1 MPIGENVP
9 IAPLTW
15 AVSEGAIPGSGS
27 VTHRVFCVTPPR
39 VHRPLLSRTPVMVG
53 SMSTGSTSTA
63 QRLRQALDGPWG
75 EVREKAR
82 TQLAGKEYTADPD
95 LDLPGARARV
105 LEQMRSLAELGYA
118 ERGFRRENGG
128 TGEPGAAVV
137 GLEMLAYAD
146 LSLWVKSGVQ
156 WGLFGGAVEN
166 LGSERHREHIRRLIS
181 LDLLGCFA
189 MTESGHGSD
198 VANLETT
205 ATYDPATEEF
215 VIHTP
220 TPSARK
226 DYIGGAAEHAR
237 MAAVFAQ
244 LRTSSGEHGVHCLLV
259 PIRDEQGNDLPGVTT
274 SDCGRK
280 GGLPGVDNG
289 RIVFDQV
296 RVPRENLLNRYADVA
311 PDGTYSS
318 EIENPSRR
326 FFTTLGT
333 LVRGR
338 VSVGGAAAA
347 GARVGLSIALRYSL
361 KRRQFGDPDNGA
373 ETLLLDYR
381 MHQRRLLP
389 LLAHSFALSF
399 AQNDL
404 VRRMHLVQTG
414 QDLAAGAQRALEK
427 RAAGLKVAQTR
438 HATRAIQECREAC
451 GGAGYLTE
459 NRLVTLKADTD
470 VFTTF
475 EGDNVVLT
483 QLVAKEILTSYAD
496 EVRDL
501 DALGWV
507 RFAATMA
514 GDVVRKRSGVRQLIQ
529 TLRDR
534 SGESVDEGDLGR
546 RDTQLALFADRE
558 DYLTRTAAHR
568 LRARA
573 EETEPF
579 EAFNNAQDHILAAG
593 AAHIDRLILE
603 AFIEGIADIED
614 EEARRLAET
623 VCDLYVYSI
632 LEENS
637 AWYIMHRFIS
647 VERAKAIRRGVNEL
661 VDRLRPDALTLIEA
675 LGVPESMLDAAM
687 LDDASVYERQ

>member
-1 MPIGENVP
+1 M
-9 IAPLTW
+9 T
-15 AVSEGAIPGSGS
+15 
-27 VTHRVFCVTPPR
+27 
-39 VHRPLLSRTPVMVG
+39 
-53 SMSTGSTSTA
+53 TGSSSTA
-63 QRLRQALDGPWG
+63 DHLRAALDGPWRA
-75 EVREKAR
+75 VRDEAR
-82 TQLAGKEYTADPD
+82 AQLTDDRFTGDPY
-95 LDLPGARARV
+95 LDYRAARARV
-105 LEQMRSLAELGYA
+105 LEQMRAIAAMGLA

-128 TGEPGAAVV
+128 TGEPGPAVA

-166 LGSERHREHIRRLIS
+166 LGTERHRGYLQRLIS

-205 ATYDPATEEF
+205 ATYDPATQEF
-215 VIHTP
+215 VIHSP

-244 LRTSSGEHGVHCLLV
+244 LITQGENRGVHCLLV
-259 PIRDEQGNDLPGVTT
+259 PIRDESGADLPGVTT
-274 SDCGRK
+274 SDDGLK
-280 GGLPGVDNG
+280 GGLLGVDNG

-347 GARVGLSIALRYSL
+347 GARVALSIAVRYAL
-361 KRRQFGDPDNGA
+361 LRRQFADPDTGE
-373 ETLLLDYR
+373 ETVLLDYR
-381 MHQRRLLP
+381 SHQRRLLP
-389 LLAHSFALSF
+389 LIAKSYAYAF

-414 QDLAAGAQRALEK
+414 QDLDPGAQRALEK

-483 QLVAKEILTSYAD
+483 QLVAKELLTAYSD

-529 TLRDR
+529 TLRD
-534 SGESVDEGDLGR
+534 GANDTVDEGDLSR
-546 RDTQLALFADRE
+546 RSVQLQLFADRE
-558 DYLTRTAAHR
+558 DYLVRTAAHR

-573 EETEPF
+573 EDTGPF

-593 AAHIDRLILE
+593 TAHIDRLVLE
-603 AFIEGIADIED
+603 AFIEGIADIQD
-614 EEARRLAET
+614 PAARDLAET
-623 VCDLYVYSI
+623 VCDLFVYTTI
-632 LEENS
+632 EEDQ
-637 AWYIMHRFIS
+637 AWFIMHRFMS
-647 VERAKAIRRGVNEL
+647 VERAKAVRRGVNEL
-661 VDRLRPDALTLIEA
+661 VDRLRPDALTLVEG
-675 LGVPESMLDAAM
+675 LGVPEAMLRAAL
-687 LDDASVYERQ
+687 LDDASVFDRTRHPVDV

>member
-1 MPIGENVP
+1 MASDGD
-9 IAPLTW
+9 
-15 AVSEGAIPGSGS
+15 
-27 VTHRVFCVTPPR
+27 
-39 VHRPLLSRTPVMVG
+39 RT
-53 SMSTGSTSTA
+53 A
-63 QRLRQALDGPWG
+63 DHLRAALDGSWR

-82 TQLAGKEYTADPD
+82 EHLDDERLYGDPY
-95 LDLPGARARV
+95 LDYRAARARV
-105 LEQMRSLAELGYA
+105 LEQMRLVSSFGWAEK
-118 ERGFRRENGG
+118 GFRRENGG
-128 TGEPGAAVV
+128 SSDPGAAVTA
-137 GLEMLAYAD
+137 LEMLAYTD
-146 LSLWVKSGVQ
+146 LSLWVKCGVQ

-166 LGSERHREHIRRLIS
+166 LGTERHRPFVEQLLS

-189 MTESGHGSD
+189 MTETGHGSD

-205 ATYDPATEEF
+205 ATYDPATQEF
-215 VIHTP
+215 VVHSP

-244 LRTSSGEHGVHCLLV
+244 LITGGESQGVHCFVV
-259 PIRDEQGNDLPGVTT
+259 PIRDADGNDLPGVTT
-274 SDCGRK
+274 SDCGLK

-289 RIVFDQV
+289 RIMFDQV
-296 RVPRENLLNRYADVA
+296 RIPRENLLNRYADVA
-311 PDGTYSS
+311 PDGTYGS

-347 GARVGLSIALRYSL
+347 AARLGLSIAVRYAE
-361 KRRQFGDPDNGA
+361 KRRQFADPDTGE
-373 ETLLLDYR
+373 ETVLLDYR
-381 MHQRRLLP
+381 SHQRRLLP
-389 LLAHSFALSF
+389 LIARSYALAF

-414 QDLAAGAQRALEK
+414 QDLDPNAQRALEK

-438 HATRAIQECREAC
+438 HATDAIQECREAC

-483 QLVAKEILTSYAD
+483 QLVAKELLTAYAD

-507 RFAATMA
+507 RFASTMTR
-514 GDVVRKRSGVRQLIQ
+514 DVVRDRTGVRQLIQ
-529 TLRDR
+529 RLRDR
-534 SGESVDEGDLGR
+534 SDQGVDDGDLAR
-546 RDTQLALFADRE
+546 REVQLQLFADRE

-573 EETEPF
+573 KETGPF
-579 EAFNNAQDHILAAG
+579 EAFNNAQDHILTAG
-593 AAHIDRLILE
+593 AAHIDRLVLE
-603 AFIEGIADIED
+603 AFIEGIAGIED
-614 EEARRLAET
+614 PEARKLAEA
-623 VCDLYVYSI
+623 VCDLYVYTTI
-632 LEENS
+632 EQNQ
-637 AWYIMHRFIS
+637 AWYIMHRFMS
-647 VERAKAIRRGVNEL
+647 VERAKAVRRGMNEL
-661 VDRLRPDALTLIEA
+661 VDRLRPQALTLIEG
-675 LGVPESMLDAAM
+675 LGVPERMLRAAM
-687 LDDASVYERQ
+687 LA

>member
-1 MPIGENVP
+1 MREQ
-9 IAPLTW
+9 ARQHLDDD
-15 AVSEGAIPGSGS
+15 
-27 VTHRVFCVTPPR
+27 
-39 VHRPLLSRTPVMVG
+39 
-53 SMSTGSTSTA
+53 
-63 QRLRQALDGPWG
+63 RLFGDPYLDF
-75 EVREKAR
+75 KAAR
-82 TQLAGKEYTADPD
+82 T
-95 LDLPGARARV
+95 RV
-105 LEQMRSLAELGYA
+105 LEQMRLVSSFGWV
-118 ERGFRRENGG
+118 ERGFRHENGG
-128 TGEPGAAVV
+128 MGDPGGAVTA
-137 GLEMLAYAD
+137 LEMLAYTD

-166 LGSERHREHIRRLIS
+166 LGTERHREYVTRLIS

-189 MTESGHGSD
+189 MTETGHGSD

-205 ATYDPATEEF
+205 ATYDPGTREF
-215 VIHTP
+215 VVHSP

-244 LRTSSGEHGVHCLLV
+244 LITGGQSQGVHCFLV
-259 PIRDEQGNDLPGVTT
+259 PIRDEEGNDLPGVTT
-274 SDCGRK
+274 SDCGLK

-289 RIVFDQV
+289 RIMFDQV
-296 RVPRENLLNRYADVA
+296 RIPRENLLNRYADVA
-311 PDGTYSS
+311 EDGTYSS

-347 GARVGLSIALRYSL
+347 AARVALSIAVRYAEQ
-361 KRRQFGDPDNGA
+361 RRQFADPDTGE
-373 ETLLLDYR
+373 ETVLMDYR
-381 MHQRRLLP
+381 SHQRRLLP
-389 LLAHSFALSF
+389 LIARSYALAF

-414 QDLAAGAQRALEK
+414 QDLDPNAQRALEK
-427 RAAGLKVAQTR
+427 RAAGLKVAQSR

-483 QLVAKEILTSYAD
+483 QLVAKELLTAYSD

-507 RFAATMA
+507 RFASTMA
-514 GDVVRKRSGVRQLIQ
+514 RDVVRERSGVRQMIQ
-529 TLRDR
+529 RLRDR
-534 SGESVDEGDLGR
+534 SDETVDEGDLSR
-546 RDTQLALFADRE
+546 RSVQLQLFADRE

-573 EETEPF
+573 KETGPF

-593 AAHIDRLILE
+593 TAHIERLTLE
-603 AFIEGIADIED
+603 AFIDAIADIED
-614 EEARRLAET
+614 PEARALADT
-623 VCDLYVYSI
+623 VCDLFVYTI
-632 LEENS
+632 IEENQ
-637 AWYIMHRFIS
+637 AWFIMHRFMS
-647 VERAKAIRRGVNEL
+647 VERAKAVRRGVNEL
-661 VDRLRPDALTLIEA
+661 VDRLRPQALTLIA
-675 LGVPESMLDAAM
+675 GLGVPEKSLHAAM
-687 LDDASVYERQ
+687 LAQEPEGTRS

>member
-1 MPIGENVP
+1 M
-9 IAPLTW
+9 A
-15 AVSEGAIPGSGS
+15 
-27 VTHRVFCVTPPR
+27 
-39 VHRPLLSRTPVMVG
+39 
-53 SMSTGSTSTA
+53 TGSASTA
-63 QRLRQALDGPWG
+63 DHLREALDGPWG
-75 EVREKAR
+75 EVRQQAR
-82 TQLAGKEYTADPD
+82 EQLAGDRFAGDPG
-95 LDLPGARARV
+95 LDYRAARARV
-105 LEQMRSLAELGYA
+105 LEQMRTLAGLGLA

-137 GLEMLAYAD
+137 GLEMLAYTD

-166 LGSERHREHIRRLIS
+166 LGTERHREFIKKLIS

-205 ATYDPATEEF
+205 ATYDPATQEF
-215 VIHTP
+215 VVHTP

-244 LRTSSGEHGVHCLLV
+244 LITPAGNHGVHCLLV

-274 SDCGRK
+274 SDCGLK

-289 RIVFDQV
+289 RIVFDHV

-347 GARVGLSIALRYSL
+347 GARVALSIAGRYAL
-361 KRRQFGDPDNGA
+361 KRRQFGDPDDGG
-373 ETLLLDYR
+373 EILLLDYCN
-381 MHQRRLLP
+381 HQRRLLP
-389 LLAHSFALSF
+389 LIARSYALAF

-414 QDLAAGAQRALEK
+414 QDLDPGAQRALEK

-483 QLVAKEILTSYAD
+483 QLVAKELLTAYSD

-534 SGESVDEGDLGR
+534 GDESVDEGDLSKR
-546 RDTQLALFADRE
+546 AVQLQLFADRE
-558 DYLTRTAAHR
+558 DYLVRTAAHR

-573 EETEPF
+573 EETSPF

-593 AAHIDRLILE
+593 SAHIDRLVLE
-603 AFIEGIADIED
+603 AFIEGISGIED
-614 EEARRLAET
+614 PDARALAET
-623 VCDLYVYSI
+623 MCDLFVYAT
-632 LEENS
+632 LEENLS
-637 AWYIMHRFIS
+637 WYIMHRFMS
-647 VERAKAIRRGVNEL
+647 VERGKAVRRGVNEL

-675 LGVPESMLDAAM
+675 MGVPEPMLRAAM
-687 LDDASVYERQ
+687 LDDASVYERE

>member
-1 MPIGENVP
+1 M
-9 IAPLTW
+9 T
-15 AVSEGAIPGSGS
+15 SG
-27 VTHRVFCVTPPR
+27 
-39 VHRPLLSRTPVMVG
+39 
-53 SMSTGSTSTA
+53 TA
-63 QRLRQALDGPWG
+63 TTADHLRAALDGPWAA
-75 EVREKAR
+75 VRDEAR
-82 TQLAGKEYTADPD
+82 TLLAGEEFTADPYQD
-95 LDLPGARARV
+95 YKAARARV
-105 LEQMRSLAELGYA
+105 LEQMKAISTMGFA

-128 TGEPGAAVV
+128 TSEPGAAVV

-166 LGSERHREHIRRLIS
+166 LGTERHREFIERLIS

-205 ATYDPATEEF
+205 ATYDPQTQEF
-215 VIHTP
+215 VVHSP

-244 LRTSSGEHGVHCLLV
+244 LITQGENKGVHCLLV
-259 PIRDEQGNDLPGVTT
+259 PIRDENGADLPGVTT
-274 SDCGRK
+274 YDDGLK

-289 RIVFDQV
+289 RIVFDHV

-318 EIENPSRR
+318 EIDNPSRR

-347 GARVGLSIALRYSL
+347 GARVALSIAVRYAL
-361 KRRQFGDPDNGA
+361 LRRQFSDPDTGV
-373 ETLLLDYR
+373 ETVLLDYR
-381 MHQRRLLP
+381 SHQRRLLP
-389 LLAHSFALSF
+389 LVAKSYALAF

-414 QDLAAGAQRALEK
+414 QNLEPGAQRALEK
-427 RAAGLKVAQTR
+427 RAAGLKVAQTN

-483 QLVAKEILTSYAD
+483 QLVAKELLTAYAD

-534 SGESVDEGDLGR
+534 GDDSIDEGDLSR
-546 RDTQLALFADRE
+546 RAVQLQLFADRE
-558 DYLTRTAAHR
+558 DYLVRTAAHR

-573 EETEPF
+573 EETGPF

-593 AAHIDRLILE
+593 SAHIDRLVLE
-603 AFIEGIADIED
+603 AFIEGISDIED
-614 EEARRLAET
+614 PAARELADWM
-623 VCDLYVYSI
+623 CDLFVYSTI
-632 LEENS
+632 EENQ
-637 AWYIMHRFIS
+637 AWYIMHRFMS
-647 VERAKAIRRGVNEL
+647 VDRAKTVRRGVNEL
-661 VDRLRPDALTLIEA
+661 VDRLRPHASTLVEA
-675 LGVPESMLDAAM
+675 MGVPERMLRAAM
-687 LDDASVYERQ
+687 LDDASVFQRDQPISASS

>member
-1 MPIGENVP
+1 M
-9 IAPLTW
+9 T
-15 AVSEGAIPGSGS
+15 
-27 VTHRVFCVTPPR
+27 
-39 VHRPLLSRTPVMVG
+39 
-53 SMSTGSTSTA
+53 TGTTTTA
-63 QRLRQALDGPWG
+63 EHLRAALDGPWAA
-75 EVREKAR
+75 VREEAR
-82 TQLAGKEYTADPD
+82 ILLAGEEFTADPT
-95 LDLPGARARV
+95 LDYKAARARV
-105 LEQMRSLAELGYA
+105 LDQMRVIATMGFA
-118 ERGFRRENGG
+118 ERGFRREHGG

-166 LGSERHREHIRRLIS
+166 LGTERHREYIKQLIS

-205 ATYDPATEEF
+205 ATYDPRTQEF
-215 VIHTP
+215 VVQS
-220 TPSARK
+220 PSPSSRK

-244 LRTSSGEHGVHCLLV
+244 LITNGENHGVHCLLV
-259 PIRDEQGNDLPGVTT
+259 PIRDENGADLPGVTT
-274 SDCGRK
+274 IDDGLK

-289 RIVFDQV
+289 RILFDHV

-311 PDGTYSS
+311 PDGAYSS
-318 EIENPSRR
+318 EIDNPSRR

-338 VSVGGAAAA
+338 VSVGGAASA
-347 GARVGLSIALRYSL
+347 GARVALSIAVRYAL
-361 KRRQFGDPDNGA
+361 KRRQFADPDTGM
-373 ETLLLDYR
+373 ETVLLDYR
-381 MHQRRLLP
+381 SHQRRLLP
-389 LLAHSFALSF
+389 LLAKSYALAF

-414 QDLAAGAQRALEK
+414 QDLEPGAQRALEK

-475 EGDNVVLT
+475 EGDNIVLT
-483 QLVAKEILTSYAD
+483 QLVAKELLTAYAD
-496 EVRDL
+496 EIRDL

-534 SGESVDEGDLGR
+534 SGESVDDGDLSR
-546 RDTQLALFADRE
+546 RAVQLQLFADRE
-558 DYLTRTAAHR
+558 DYLVRTAAHR

-573 EETEPF
+573 QDTRPF

-593 AAHIDRLILE
+593 SAHIDRLVLE
-603 AFIEGIADIED
+603 AFIEGIAGIDD
-614 EEARRLAET
+614 PDARELAGSM
-623 VCDLYVYSI
+623 CDLYVYSAI
-632 LEENS
+632 EENQ
-637 AWYIMHRFIS
+637 AWFIMHRFMS
-647 VERAKAIRRGVNEL
+647 VERAKAVRRGVNEL
-661 VDRLRPDALTLIEA
+661 VDRLRPHALTLVEA
-675 LGVPESMLDAAM
+675 MGVPESMLRAAM
-687 LDDASVYERQ
+687 LDDASVYDRT

>member
-1 MPIGENVP
+1 MELADERFRGDPSLDYKAARE
-9 IAPLTW
+9 
-15 AVSEGAIPGSGS
+15 
-27 VTHRVFCVTPPR
+27 RV
-39 VHRPLLSRTPVMVG
+39 LDQMQQL
-53 SMSTGSTSTA
+53 A
-63 QRLRQALDGPWG
+63 ALD
-75 EVREKAR
+75 
-82 TQLAGKEYTADPD
+82 
-95 LDLPGARARV
+95 
-105 LEQMRSLAELGYA
+105 YA
-118 ERGFRRENGG
+118 KRGF
-128 TGEPGAAVV
+128 
-137 GLEMLAYAD
+137 GLESGGLGDPGGAVTALEMVAYAD

-166 LGSERHREHIRRLIS
+166 LGTERHREYLKQLIS

-198 VANLETT
+198 VASLETT

-215 VIHTP
+215 VIHSP

-244 LRTSSGEHGVHCLLV
+244 LITEGESKGVHCFLV
-259 PIRDEQGNDLPGVTT
+259 PIRDEQGADLPGVTT
-274 SDCGRK
+274 SDDGLK
-280 GGLPGVDNG
+280 GGLLGVDNG
-289 RIVFDQV
+289 RIVFDRV
-296 RVPRENLLNRYADVA
+296 RVPREALLNRYADVA
-311 PDGTYSS
+311 PDGSYESP
-318 EIENPSRR
+318 IENPSRR

-338 VSVGGAAAA
+338 ISVGGAAAA
-347 GARVGLSIALRYSL
+347 GARVALSIAVRYGL
-361 KRRQFGDPDNGA
+361 QRRQFSDPDTGQ
-373 ETLLLDYR
+373 ETVLMDYR

-389 LLAHSFALSF
+389 LVAKSYAYAF

-414 QDLAAGAQRALEK
+414 QNLDPGAQRALEK
-427 RAAGLKVAQTR
+427 RAAGLKAAQTR

-483 QLVAKEILTSYAD
+483 QLVAKELLTAYSD

-534 SGESVDEGDLGR
+534 GGESVEEGDLGR
-546 RDTQLALFADRE
+546 RDVQLALLADRE
-558 DYLTRTAAHR
+558 DYLVRTAGHR

-573 EETEPF
+573 EDTGPF

-593 AAHIDRLILE
+593 TAHIDRLVLE
-603 AFIEGIADIED
+603 AFIEGIGDIED
-614 EEARRLAET
+614 PEAKKLAEGM
-623 VCDLYVYSI
+623 CDLFVYTL
-632 LEENS
+632 LEEHA
-637 AWYIMHRFIS
+637 AWFIMHRFMS
-647 VERAKAIRRGVNEL
+647 VERAKAVRRGVNEL
-661 VDRLRPDALTLIEA
+661 VDRLRPHALTLIEG
-675 LGVPESMLDAAM
+675 LGVPEEMLDAAM
-687 LDDASVYERQ
+687 LHDASVHQRS

>member
-1 MPIGENVP
+1 M
-9 IAPLTW
+9 T
-15 AVSEGAIPGSGS
+15 SG
-27 VTHRVFCVTPPR
+27 
-39 VHRPLLSRTPVMVG
+39 
-53 SMSTGSTSTA
+53 TA
-63 QRLRQALDGPWG
+63 TTADHLRAALDGPWAA
-75 EVREKAR
+75 VREEAR
-82 TQLAGKEYTADPD
+82 ILLAGEEFTGNPY
-95 LDLPGARARV
+95 LDYKAARARV
-105 LEQMRSLAELGYA
+105 LDQMKAISTMGFA

-128 TGEPGAAVV
+128 TSEPGAAVV

-146 LSLWVKSGVQ
+146 LSLWVKAGVQ

-166 LGSERHREHIRRLIS
+166 LGTERHREYIERLIS

-205 ATYDPATEEF
+205 ATYDPQTQEF
-215 VIHTP
+215 VVHSP

-244 LRTSSGEHGVHCLLV
+244 LITLGENKGVHCLLV
-259 PIRDEQGNDLPGVTT
+259 PIRDEHGADLPGVTT
-274 SDCGRK
+274 SDDGLK

-289 RIVFDQV
+289 RIVFDHV

-318 EIENPSRR
+318 EIDNPSRR

-347 GARVGLSIALRYSL
+347 GARVALSIAVRYAL
-361 KRRQFGDPDNGA
+361 QRRQFSDPDTGV
-373 ETLLLDYR
+373 ETVLLDYR
-381 MHQRRLLP
+381 SHQRRLLP
-389 LLAHSFALSF
+389 LVARSYALAF

-414 QDLAAGAQRALEK
+414 QNLEPGAQRALEK

-483 QLVAKEILTSYAD
+483 QLVAKELLTAYAD

-534 SGESVDEGDLGR
+534 SGESIDEGDLSR
-546 RDTQLALFADRE
+546 RSVQLQLFADRE
-558 DYLTRTAAHR
+558 DYLVRTAAHR

-573 EETEPF
+573 QETGPF

-593 AAHIDRLILE
+593 TAHIERLVLE

-614 EEARRLAET
+614 PDARELAEWM
-623 VCDLYVYSI
+623 CDLFVYSTI
-632 LEENS
+632 EENQ
-637 AWYIMHRFIS
+637 AWFIMHRFMS
-647 VERAKAIRRGVNEL
+647 VERAKAVRRGVNEL
-661 VDRLRPDALTLIEA
+661 VDRLRPHASTLVEA
-675 LGVPESMLDAAM
+675 MGVPESMLRAAM
-687 LDDASVYERQ
+687 LGDASVHDRTRPIAAAPA

>member
-1 MPIGENVP
+1 MESGRSTTTEN
-9 IAPLTW
+9 
-15 AVSEGAIPGSGS
+15 S
-27 VTHRVFCVTPPR
+27 VITH
-39 VHRPLLSRTPVMVG
+39 
-53 SMSTGSTSTA
+53 
-63 QRLRQALDGPWG
+63 LRSALDGPWAA
-75 EVREKAR
+75 VRQEAREALADEKF
-82 TQLAGKEYTADPD
+82 AGDPS
-95 LDLPGARARV
+95 LDHKAARARV
-105 LEQMRSLAELGYA
+105 LEQMQALAKLGFA

-128 TGEPGAAVV
+128 TADPGGAVV

-166 LGSERHREHIRRLIS
+166 LGTERHRDYVRKLIS

-198 VANLETT
+198 VQSLETT
-205 ATYDPATEEF
+205 ATYDPETREF
-215 VIHTP
+215 VVHSP
-220 TPSARK
+220 TPSSRK

-237 MAAVFAQ
+237 IAAVFAQ
-244 LRTSSGEHGVHCLLV
+244 LITGGESKGVHCFLV
-259 PIRDEQGNDLPGVTT
+259 PIRDESGADLPGVTT
-274 SDCGRK
+274 SDDGLK

-289 RIVFDQV
+289 RIVFDHV
-296 RVPRENLLNRYADVA
+296 RIPRENLLNRYADVT
-311 PDGTYSS
+311 PEGEYTSD
-318 EIENPSRR
+318 IENPSRR

-338 VSVGGAAAA
+338 ISVGGAAAA
-347 GARVGLSIALRYSL
+347 AARVALSIAVRYAVQ
-361 KRRQFGDPDNGA
+361 RRQFSDPDTGK
-373 ETLLLDYR
+373 ETVLMDYR

-389 LLAHSFALSF
+389 LIAKSYALAF

-414 QDLAAGAQRALEK
+414 QDLDPSSQRALEK
-427 RAAGLKVAQTR
+427 RAAGLKVAQTW
-438 HATRAIQECREAC
+438 HATRTIQECREAC

-459 NRLVTLKADTD
+459 NRLVTLRGDID

-483 QLVAKEILTSYAD
+483 QLVAKEILTAYAD

-507 RFAATMA
+507 RFVATTA

-534 SGESVDEGDLGR
+534 GDESVVDDGDLAR
-546 RDTQLALFADRE
+546 RSTQLQLFADRE

-573 EETEPF
+573 QETGPF

-593 AAHIDRLILE
+593 SAHIDRLVLE

-614 EEARRLAET
+614 PDARALAET
-623 VCDLYVYSI
+623 VCDLYVFAS
-632 LEENS
+632 LEDN
-637 AWYIMHRFIS
+637 ADWYIMHRFMS
-647 VERAKAIRRGVNEL
+647 VERAKAVRRGVNEL
-661 VDRLRPDALTLIEA
+661 VDRLRPDVLTLVDA
-675 LGVPESMLDAAM
+675 MGVPESMLRAE
-687 LDDASVYERQ
+687 LLHDASVYQRD

>member
-1 MPIGENVP
+1 MTTG
-9 IAPLTW
+9 T
-15 AVSEGAIPGSGS
+15 
-27 VTHRVFCVTPPR
+27 VT
-39 VHRPLLSRTPVMVG
+39 
-53 SMSTGSTSTA
+53 TA
-63 QRLRQALDGPWG
+63 DHLRAALDGPWG
-75 EVREKAR
+75 EIREQAR
-82 TQLAGKEYTADPD
+82 IQLADDKFAGDSY
-95 LDLPGARARV
+95 LDYKAARARV
-105 LEQMRSLAELGYA
+105 LEQMRVIATMDYA

-128 TGEPGAAVV
+128 TSEPGAAVT

-146 LSLWVKSGVQ
+146 LSLWVKAGVQ

-166 LGSERHREHIRRLIS
+166 LGTERHREYIKRLIS

-198 VANLETT
+198 VAHLETT
-205 ATYDPATEEF
+205 ATYDPDTQEF
-215 VIHTP
+215 VIHSP

-244 LRTSSGEHGVHCLLV
+244 LITKGEGRGVHCLLV
-259 PIRDEQGNDLPGVTT
+259 PIRDENGADLPGVTT
-274 SDCGRK
+274 IDDGLK

-296 RVPRENLLNRYADVA
+296 RIPRENLLNRYADVE

-347 GARVGLSIALRYSL
+347 GTRVALSIAIRYAL
-361 KRRQFGDPDNGA
+361 KRRQFSDPDSGQ
-373 ETLLLDYR
+373 ETVLMDYR
-381 MHQRRLLP
+381 SHQRRLLP
-389 LLAHSFALSF
+389 LVAKTYALAF

-414 QDLAAGAQRALEK
+414 QDLNPSSQRALEK

-483 QLVAKEILTSYAD
+483 QLVAKELLTAYSD

-507 RFAATMA
+507 KFAATMA
-514 GDVVRKRSGVRQLIQ
+514 GDEVRKVTGVRQLIQ
-529 TLRDR
+529 RLRDG
-534 SGESVDEGDLGR
+534 SNDSVDEGDLAR
-546 RDTQLALFADRE
+546 RAVQLQLFADRE
-558 DYLTRTAAHR
+558 EYLVRTAGHR

-573 EETEPF
+573 KDTTPF

-593 AAHIDRLILE
+593 TAHIDRLTLE
-603 AFIEGIADIED
+603 AFIEGIEGIQDQ
-614 EEARRLAET
+614 EARELAEN
-623 VCDLYVYSI
+623 VCDLYVYAT
-632 LEENS
+632 LEENRD
-637 AWYIMHRFIS
+637 WYIMHRFMS
-647 VERAKAIRRGVNEL
+647 VERAKAVRRGVNEL
-661 VDRLRPDALTLIEA
+661 VDRLRPEALTLVEGM
-675 LGVPESMLDAAM
+675 GVPESMLRAAM
-687 LDDASVYERQ
+687 LDDASVFERG

>member
-1 MPIGENVP
+1 MATSDVS
-9 IAPLTW
+9 IAK
-15 AVSEGAIPGSGS
+15 E
-27 VTHRVFCVTPPR
+27 
-39 VHRPLLSRTPVMVG
+39 
-53 SMSTGSTSTA
+53 
-63 QRLRQALDGPWG
+63 LRAALDGPWR
-75 EVREKAR
+75 EVREEARASIDDDRLYGDPSLDMKA
-82 TQLAGKEYTADPD
+82 
-95 LDLPGARARV
+95 ARARV
-105 LEQMRSLAELGYA
+105 LEQMHLVASYGWV
-118 ERGFRRENGG
+118 ERGFRHVDGRPAD
-128 TGEPGAAVV
+128 PGAAVTA
-137 GLEMLAYAD
+137 LEMLAYND

-166 LGSERHREHIRRLIS
+166 LGTDRHRGYIDDLVS
-181 LDLLGCFA
+181 LRLLGCFA
-189 MTESGHGSD
+189 MTETGHGSD

-205 ATYDPATEEF
+205 ATYDPATQEF
-215 VIHTP
+215 VVHSP

-244 LRTSSGEHGVHCLLV
+244 LITGGESQGVHCFLV
-259 PIRDEQGNDLPGVTT
+259 PIRDEAGSDLPGVTT
-274 SDCGRK
+274 SDCGLK
-280 GGLPGVDNG
+280 GGLLGVDNG

-296 RVPRENLLNRYADVA
+296 RIPRENLLNRYADVA

-318 EIENPSRR
+318 DISNPSRR

-347 GARVGLSIALRYSL
+347 AARIALSIAVRYAEQ
-361 KRRQFGDPDNGA
+361 RRQFADPDTGE

-381 MHQRRLLP
+381 SHQRRLLP
-389 LLAHSFALSF
+389 LVARSYALAF

-414 QDLAAGAQRALEK
+414 QDLDPRAQRALEN

-438 HATRAIQECREAC
+438 HATAAIQECREAC

-459 NRLVTLKADTD
+459 NRLVTLKGDTD

-483 QLVAKEILTSYAD
+483 QLVAKDLLTAYAE

-507 RFAATMA
+507 RFAATTA
-514 GDVVRKRSGVRQLIQ
+514 RDVVRERSGVRQMIQ
-529 TLRDR
+529 RLRDR
-534 SGESVDEGDLGR
+534 GDETVDDADLSRRSV
-546 RDTQLALFADRE
+546 QLQLFADRE
-558 DYLTRTAAHR
+558 DYMVRTAAHR

-573 EETEPF
+573 KETGPF

-593 AAHIDRLILE
+593 TAHIERMVLE
-603 AFIEGIADIED
+603 AFIDGIADIED
-614 EEARRLAET
+614 PDARALADS
-623 VCDLYVYSI
+623 VCDLYVYWTI
-632 LEENS
+632 EQNQ
-637 AWYIMHRFIS
+637 AWYIMHRFMS
-647 VERAKAIRRGVNEL
+647 VERAKAVRRGVNEL
-661 VDRLRPDALTLIEA
+661 VDRLRPQALTLIEG
-675 LGVPESMLDAAM
+675 LGVPEGMLRAAM
-687 LDDASVYERQ
+687 LD

>member
-1 MPIGENVP
+1 M
-9 IAPLTW
+9 A
-15 AVSEGAIPGSGS
+15 
-27 VTHRVFCVTPPR
+27 
-39 VHRPLLSRTPVMVG
+39 
-53 SMSTGSTSTA
+53 TGTSTTA
-63 QRLRQALDGPWG
+63 EHLRAALDGPWRA
-75 EVREKAR
+75 VREQAR
-82 TQLAGKEYTADPD
+82 TQLAGEEFADDPE
-95 LDLPGARARV
+95 LDIHAARARV
-105 LEQMRSLAELGYA
+105 LDQMRVIATMGYP
-118 ERGFRRENGG
+118 ERGFRPENGG
-128 TGEPGAAVV
+128 TGDPGGAVI
-137 GLEMLAYAD
+137 GLEMLAYTD

-166 LGSERHREHIRRLIS
+166 LGTERHRDFIKRLIS

-198 VANLETT
+198 VANVETT
-205 ATYDPATEEF
+205 ATYDPATQEF
-215 VIHTP
+215 VVNTP

-226 DYIGGAAEHAR
+226 DYIGGAAVHAR

-244 LRTSSGEHGVHCLLV
+244 LIVGGESKGVHCLLV
-259 PIRDEQGNDLPGVTT
+259 PIRDELGADLPGVTT
-274 SDCGRK
+274 YDDGLK

-296 RVPRENLLNRYADVA
+296 RIPRENLLNRYADVS
-311 PDGTYSS
+311 PDGTYDS

-347 GARVGLSIALRYSL
+347 GTRVALSIAVRYAL
-361 KRRQFGDPDNGA
+361 ARRQFADPDTGD

-381 MHQRRLLP
+381 SHQRRLLP
-389 LLAHSFALSF
+389 LVAKSFALAF

-404 VRRMHLVQTG
+404 VRRMDEIQRGENTEPSS
-414 QDLAAGAQRALEK
+414 QRALEK

-483 QLVAKEILTSYAD
+483 QLVAKELLTAYSD

-534 SGESVDEGDLGR
+534 NDETVDEGDLSK
-546 RDTQLALFADRE
+546 RDVQLQLFADRE
-558 DYLTRTAAHR
+558 DYLLRTAAHR

-573 EETEPF
+573 TDTGPF

-593 AAHIDRLILE
+593 AAHIDRLVLE
-603 AFIEGIADIED
+603 EFVDGIAEIED
-614 EEARRLAET
+614 PDAKALAET
-623 VCDLYVYSI
+623 VCDLYVYAS
-632 LEENS
+632 LEENL
-637 AWYIMHRFIS
+637 AWYIMHRFMS
-647 VERAKAIRRGVNEL
+647 VERAKAVRRGVNEL
-661 VDRLRPDALTLIEA
+661 VDRLRPDALTLVEA
-675 LGVPESMLDAAM
+675 MGVPETMLRAEM
-687 LDDASVYERQ
+687 LHDASVFDRR

>member
-1 MPIGENVP
+1 M
-9 IAPLTW
+9 T
-15 AVSEGAIPGSGS
+15 SG
-27 VTHRVFCVTPPR
+27 
-39 VHRPLLSRTPVMVG
+39 
-53 SMSTGSTSTA
+53 TA
-63 QRLRQALDGPWG
+63 TTADHLRAALDGPWAA
-75 EVREKAR
+75 VRDEAR
-82 TQLAGKEYTADPD
+82 TLLAGEEFTADPH
-95 LDLPGARARV
+95 LDYKAARARV
-105 LEQMRSLAELGYA
+105 LEQMKAIATMGFA

-128 TGEPGAAVV
+128 TSEPGAAVV
-137 GLEMLAYAD
+137 SLEMLAYAD

-166 LGSERHREHIRRLIS
+166 LGTERHREYIERLIS

-205 ATYDPATEEF
+205 ATYDPQTQEF
-215 VIHTP
+215 VVHSP

-244 LRTSSGEHGVHCLLV
+244 LITGGENRGVHCLLV
-259 PIRDEQGNDLPGVTT
+259 PIRDENGADLPGVTT
-274 SDCGRK
+274 YDDGLK

-289 RIVFDQV
+289 RIVFDHV

-347 GARVGLSIALRYSL
+347 GARVALSIAVRYALR
-361 KRRQFGDPDNGA
+361 RRQFSDPDTGV
-373 ETLLLDYR
+373 ETVLLDYR
-381 MHQRRLLP
+381 SHQRRLLP
-389 LLAHSFALSF
+389 LVAKSYALAF

-414 QDLAAGAQRALEK
+414 QDLEAGAQRALEK

-438 HATRAIQECREAC
+438 HATSAIQECREAC

-475 EGDNVVLT
+475 EGDNIVLT
-483 QLVAKEILTSYAD
+483 QLVAKELLTAYAD

-529 TLRDR
+529 NLKDR
-534 SGESVDEGDLGR
+534 GDDPIEEGDLSR
-546 RDTQLALFADRE
+546 RAVQLQLFADRE
-558 DYLTRTAAHR
+558 DYLVRTAAHR

-573 EETEPF
+573 EDTGPF

-593 AAHIDRLILE
+593 SAHIDRLVLE

-614 EEARRLAET
+614 PEARELADWM
-623 VCDLYVYSI
+623 CDLFVYTTI
-632 LEENS
+632 EENQ
-637 AWYIMHRFIS
+637 AWYIMHRFMS

-661 VDRLRPDALTLIEA
+661 VDRLRPHALTLVEA
-675 LGVPESMLDAAM
+675 MGVPESMLRAAM
-687 LDDASVYERQ
+687 LDDASVFDRAQPISVPS

>member
-1 MPIGENVP
+1 MVE
-9 IAPLTW
+9 
-15 AVSEGAIPGSGS
+15 
-27 VTHRVFCVTPPR
+27 
-39 VHRPLLSRTPVMVG
+39 VMA
-53 SMSTGSTSTA
+53 TGSSSTTA
-63 QRLRQALDGPWG
+63 EHLRAALDGPWG
-75 EVREKAR
+75 SVREEARAHLIGEEFTGDPYLDYKA
-82 TQLAGKEYTADPD
+82 
-95 LDLPGARARV
+95 ARARV
-105 LEQMRSLAELGYA
+105 LEQMRVIATLGIA

-128 TGEPGAAVV
+128 TSEPGAAVT

-146 LSLWVKSGVQ
+146 LSLWVKAGVQ

-166 LGSERHREHIRRLIS
+166 LGTERHRDYIRRLIS

-205 ATYDPATEEF
+205 ATYDPETEEF
-215 VIHTP
+215 VVHSP

-244 LRTSSGEHGVHCLLV
+244 LITNGENQGVHCLLV
-259 PIRDEQGNDLPGVTT
+259 PIRDEQGADLPGVTT
-274 SDCGRK
+274 SDDGLK
-280 GGLPGVDNG
+280 GGLLGVDNG
-289 RIVFDQV
+289 RISFDHV

-347 GARVGLSIALRYSL
+347 GARVALSIALRYAM
-361 KRRQFGDPDNGA
+361 KRRQFADPDSGE
-373 ETLLLDYR
+373 ETVLLDYR
-381 MHQRRLLP
+381 SHQRRLLP
-389 LLAHSFALSF
+389 LLAKSYAYAF

-414 QDLAAGAQRALEK
+414 QDLEPGAQRALEK

-438 HATRAIQECREAC
+438 HATRTIQECREAC

-459 NRLVTLKADTD
+459 NRLVTLKGDTD

-483 QLVAKEILTSYAD
+483 QLVAKELLTAYAD
-496 EVRDL
+496 EIRDL

-534 SGESVDEGDLGR
+534 GDDGIDEGDLAR
-546 RDTQLALFADRE
+546 RSVQLQLFADRE
-558 DYLTRTAAHR
+558 DYLVRTAAHR

-573 EETEPF
+573 EETGPF

-593 AAHIDRLILE
+593 SAHIDRLVLE
-603 AFIEGIADIED
+603 AFIEGIGDIED
-614 EEARRLAET
+614 PDAKALADD
-623 VCDLYVYSI
+623 VCDLFVYTM

-637 AWYIMHRFIS
+637 AWFIMHRFMS
-647 VERAKAIRRGVNEL
+647 VERAKAVRRGVNEL
-661 VDRLRPDALTLIEA
+661 VDRLRPHALTLVEA
-675 LGVPESMLDAAM
+675 MGVPETMLRAAM
-687 LDDASVYERQ
+687 LDDASVYERS

>member
-1 MPIGENVP
+1 
-9 IAPLTW
+9 
-15 AVSEGAIPGSGS
+15 
-27 VTHRVFCVTPPR
+27 
-39 VHRPLLSRTPVMVG
+39 
-53 SMSTGSTSTA
+53 MSTGSTSTA

-75 EVREKAR
+75 EVREQAR
-82 TQLAGKEYTADPD
+82 TQLAGQEYTGDPD
-95 LDLPGARARV
+95 LDLPEARARV
-105 LEQMRSLAELGYA
+105 LEQMRSLAKLGYA

-166 LGSERHREHIRRLIS
+166 LGSERHSEYIRRLIS

-205 ATYDPATEEF
+205 ATYDPVTEEF

-244 LRTSSGEHGVHCLLV
+244 LRTPSGEHGVHCLLV
-259 PIRDEQGNDLPGVTT
+259 PIRDEEGNDLPGVTT

-389 LLAHSFALSF
+389 LLAHSYALSF

-534 SGESVDEGDLGR
+534 GGETVDEGDLGR

-558 DYLTRTAAHR
+558 DYLIRTAAHR

-603 AFIEGIADIED
+603 TFIEGIADIED
-614 EEARRLAET
+614 AEARRLAET

-661 VDRLRPDALTLIEA
+661 VDRLRPDALTLVEG
-675 LGVPESMLDAAM
+675 LGVPESMLGATM
-687 LDDASVYERQ
+687 LDDASVYERHQAVPEARA

>member
-1 MPIGENVP
+1 MD
-9 IAPLTW
+9 
-15 AVSEGAIPGSGS
+15 
-27 VTHRVFCVTPPR
+27 
-39 VHRPLLSRTPVMVG
+39 
-53 SMSTGSTSTA
+53 TGTTA
-63 QRLRQALDGPWG
+63 TAERLRQALDGPWS
-75 EVREKAR
+75 EVREQAR
-82 TQLAGKEYTADPD
+82 VHLADERFAGDPS
-95 LDLPGARARV
+95 LDHRAARARA
-105 LEQMRSLAELGYA
+105 LEQMRVLAALGYA
-118 ERGFRRENGG
+118 EKGFRKEHGG

-137 GLEMLAYAD
+137 ALEMVAYAD

-166 LGSERHREHIRRLIS
+166 LGTERHRQCIERLIS

-198 VANLETT
+198 VAHLETT

-215 VIHTP
+215 VVHTP

-244 LRTSSGEHGVHCLLV
+244 LHTPSGNQGVHCLLV
-259 PIRDEQGNDLPGVTT
+259 PIRDEDGNDLPGVTT
-274 SDCGRK
+274 SDCGLK

-289 RIVFDQV
+289 RIVFDHV

-311 PDGTYSS
+311 PDGTYTSQ
-318 EIENPSRR
+318 IENPSRR

-338 VSVGGAAAA
+338 ISVGGAAAA
-347 GARVGLSIALRYSL
+347 GARVALSIALRYAL
-361 KRRQFGDPDNGA
+361 KRRQFGNPDDGG

-389 LLAHSFALSF
+389 LLAHSYALAF

-404 VRRMHLVQTG
+404 VRRMDLIQTG
-414 QDLAAGAQRALEK
+414 QDHEPGSQRALEK

-438 HATRAIQECREAC
+438 HATRTIQECREAC

-483 QLVAKEILTSYAD
+483 QLVAKELLTAYAD

-514 GDVVRKRSGVRQLIQ
+514 GDVVRKTSGVRQLIQ

-534 SGESVDEGDLGR
+534 GGDIVEEGDLSR
-546 RDTQLALFADRE
+546 RAVQLQLFADRE
-558 DYLTRTAAHR
+558 DYLIRTAAHR

-573 EETEPF
+573 EETGPF

-593 AAHIDRLILE
+593 AAHIDRLVLE
-603 AFIEGIADIED
+603 AFIEGISGIED
-614 EEARRLAET
+614 LEARELAER
-623 VCDLYVYSI
+623 VCDLHVYSL
-632 LEENS
+632 LEQNS
-637 AWYIMHRFIS
+637 AWFIMHRFMT
-647 VERAKAIRRGVNEL
+647 VERAKAVRRGVNEL
-661 VDRLRPDALTLIEA
+661 VDRLRPDALTLVEG
-675 LGVPESMLDAAM
+675 LGVPENMLRAAM
-687 LDDASVYERQ
+687 LDDASVYERR

>member
-1 MPIGENVP
+1 M
-9 IAPLTW
+9 A
-15 AVSEGAIPGSGS
+15 
-27 VTHRVFCVTPPR
+27 
-39 VHRPLLSRTPVMVG
+39 
-53 SMSTGSTSTA
+53 TGTETTA
-63 QRLRQALDGPWG
+63 DHLRAALDGPWAA
-75 EVREKAR
+75 VREEAR
-82 TQLAGKEYTADPD
+82 ILLAGDEFTADPY
-95 LDLPGARARV
+95 LDYKAARARV
-105 LEQMRSLAELGYA
+105 LDQMRAIATMGLA
-118 ERGFRRENGG
+118 ERGFRREHGG

-166 LGSERHREHIRRLIS
+166 LGTERHREYIKQLIS

-205 ATYDPATEEF
+205 ATYDPATQEF
-215 VIHTP
+215 VVHSP

-244 LRTSSGEHGVHCLLV
+244 LITNGGNQGVHCLLV
-259 PIRDEQGNDLPGVTT
+259 PIRDENGADLPGVTT
-274 SDCGRK
+274 FDDGLK

-289 RIVFDQV
+289 RIVFDHV

-318 EIENPSRR
+318 EIDNPSRR

-338 VSVGGAAAA
+338 VSVGGAASA
-347 GARVGLSIALRYSL
+347 GARVALSIAVRYALR
-361 KRRQFGDPDNGA
+361 RRQFADPDTGV
-373 ETLLLDYR
+373 ETVLLDYR
-381 MHQRRLLP
+381 SHQRRLLP
-389 LLAHSFALSF
+389 LLAKSYALAF

-414 QDLAAGAQRALEK
+414 HDLEPGAQRALEK

-483 QLVAKEILTSYAD
+483 QLVAKELLTAYAD

-534 SGESVDEGDLGR
+534 SGESVDDGDLSR
-546 RDTQLALFADRE
+546 RAVQLQLFADRE
-558 DYLTRTAAHR
+558 DYLVRTAAHR

-573 EETEPF
+573 KDTRPF

-593 AAHIDRLILE
+593 SAHIDRLVLE
-603 AFIEGIADIED
+603 AFIEGIAGIDD
-614 EEARRLAET
+614 PDARELAGSM
-623 VCDLYVYSI
+623 CDLYVYSTI
-632 LEENS
+632 EENQ
-637 AWYIMHRFIS
+637 AWFIMHRFMS
-647 VERAKAIRRGVNEL
+647 VERAKAVRRGVNEL
-661 VDRLRPDALTLIEA
+661 VDRLRPHALTLVEA
-675 LGVPESMLDAAM
+675 MGVPESMLRAAM
-687 LDDASVYERQ
+687 LDDASVYDRT

>member
-1 MPIGENVP
+1 M
-9 IAPLTW
+9 A
-15 AVSEGAIPGSGS
+15 
-27 VTHRVFCVTPPR
+27 
-39 VHRPLLSRTPVMVG
+39 
-53 SMSTGSTSTA
+53 TGSSSTTA
-63 QRLRQALDGPWG
+63 EHLRAALDGPWG
-75 EVREKAR
+75 SVREEAR
-82 TQLAGKEYTADPD
+82 TQLAGQEFTGDPY
-95 LDLPGARARV
+95 LDYKAARARV
-105 LEQMRSLAELGYA
+105 LDQMRVIATLGYA

-128 TGEPGAAVV
+128 TSEPGAAVT

-146 LSLWVKSGVQ
+146 LSLWVKAGVQ

-166 LGSERHREHIRRLIS
+166 LGTERHRDYIRRLIS

-198 VANLETT
+198 VANIETT
-205 ATYDPATEEF
+205 ATYDPDTQEF
-215 VIHTP
+215 VVHSP

-244 LRTSSGEHGVHCLLV
+244 LITNGENQGVHCLLV
-259 PIRDEQGNDLPGVTT
+259 PIRDEQGADLPGVTT
-274 SDCGRK
+274 SDDGLK
-280 GGLPGVDNG
+280 GGLLGVDNG
-289 RIVFDQV
+289 RIVFDHV

-311 PDGTYSS
+311 PDGTYTS

-347 GARVGLSIALRYSL
+347 GARVALSIALRYAL
-361 KRRQFGDPDNGA
+361 KRRQFSDPDTGE
-373 ETLLLDYR
+373 ETVLLDYR
-381 MHQRRLLP
+381 SHQRRLLP
-389 LLAHSFALSF
+389 LLAKSYAYAF

-414 QDLAAGAQRALEK
+414 QDLEPNAQRALEK

-475 EGDNVVLT
+475 EGDNIVLT
-483 QLVAKEILTSYAD
+483 QLVAKELLTAYAD
-496 EVRDL
+496 EIRDL

-534 SGESVDEGDLGR
+534 GDDGVDEGDLSR
-546 RDTQLALFADRE
+546 RAVQLQLFADRE
-558 DYLTRTAAHR
+558 DYLVRTAAHR

-573 EETEPF
+573 EETGPF

-593 AAHIDRLILE
+593 TAHIDRLVLE
-603 AFIEGIADIED
+603 AFIEGIGDIED
-614 EEARRLAET
+614 PEAKALADL
-623 VCDLYVYSI
+623 VCDLFVYTM

-637 AWYIMHRFIS
+637 AWFIMHRFMS
-647 VERAKAIRRGVNEL
+647 VERAKAVRRGVNEL
-661 VDRLRPDALTLIEA
+661 VDRLRPHALTLVEGM
-675 LGVPESMLDAAM
+675 GVPENMLRAAL
-687 LDDASVYERQ
+687 LDDASVYERS

>member
-1 MPIGENVP
+1 M
-9 IAPLTW
+9 T
-15 AVSEGAIPGSGS
+15 SG
-27 VTHRVFCVTPPR
+27 
-39 VHRPLLSRTPVMVG
+39 
-53 SMSTGSTSTA
+53 TA
-63 QRLRQALDGPWG
+63 TTADHLRAALDGPWAA
-75 EVREKAR
+75 VRDEAR
-82 TQLAGKEYTADPD
+82 TLLAGEEFTGDPY
-95 LDLPGARARV
+95 LDYKAARARV
-105 LEQMRSLAELGYA
+105 LEQMKAISTMGFA

-128 TGEPGAAVV
+128 TSEPGAAVV

-166 LGSERHREHIRRLIS
+166 LGTERHREYIERLIS

-205 ATYDPATEEF
+205 ATYDPQTQEF
-215 VIHTP
+215 VVHSP

-237 MAAVFAQ
+237 IT
-244 LRTSSGEHGVHCLLV
+244 LGENKGVHCLLV
-259 PIRDEQGNDLPGVTT
+259 PIRDENGADLPGVTT
-274 SDCGRK
+274 YDDGLK

-289 RIVFDQV
+289 RIVFDHV

-347 GARVGLSIALRYSL
+347 GARVALSIAVRYAL
-361 KRRQFGDPDNGA
+361 QRRQFSDPDTGV
-373 ETLLLDYR
+373 ETVLLDYR
-381 MHQRRLLP
+381 SHQRRLLP
-389 LLAHSFALSF
+389 LVAKSYALAF

-414 QDLAAGAQRALEK
+414 QNLEEGAQRALEK
-427 RAAGLKVAQTR
+427 RAAGLKVAQTD

-483 QLVAKEILTSYAD
+483 QLVAKELLTSYAD

-534 SGESVDEGDLGR
+534 GDDSIDEGDLSR
-546 RDTQLALFADRE
+546 RVVQLQLFADRE
-558 DYLTRTAAHR
+558 DYLVRTAAHR

-573 EETEPF
+573 EETGPF

-593 AAHIDRLILE
+593 AAHIDRLVLE
-603 AFIEGIADIED
+603 AFIEGISDIED
-614 EEARRLAET
+614 PEAREIADWM
-623 VCDLYVYSI
+623 CDLFVYSTI
-632 LEENS
+632 EENQ
-637 AWYIMHRFIS
+637 AWYIMHRFMS
-647 VERAKAIRRGVNEL
+647 VDRAKAVRRGVNEI
-661 VDRLRPDALTLIEA
+661 VDRLRPHALTLVEA
-675 LGVPESMLDAAM
+675 MGVPESMLRAAM
-687 LDDASVYERQ
+687 LDDASVFERTQPISASS

>member
-1 MPIGENVP
+1 MTTG
-9 IAPLTW
+9 IAT
-15 AVSEGAIPGSGS
+15 
-27 VTHRVFCVTPPR
+27 
-39 VHRPLLSRTPVMVG
+39 
-53 SMSTGSTSTA
+53 TA
-63 QRLRQALDGPWG
+63 DHLRAALDGPWG
-75 EVREKAR
+75 EIREQAR
-82 TQLAGKEYTADPD
+82 IQLADDKFAGDSY
-95 LDLPGARARV
+95 LDYKAARARV
-105 LEQMRSLAELGYA
+105 LEQMRVIATMGYA

-128 TGEPGAAVV
+128 TSEPGAAVT
-137 GLEMLAYAD
+137 GLEMLAYTD
-146 LSLWVKSGVQ
+146 LSLWVKAGVQ

-166 LGSERHREHIRRLIS
+166 LGTERHREYIKRLIS

-198 VANLETT
+198 VAHLETT
-205 ATYDPATEEF
+205 ATYDPDTQEF
-215 VIHTP
+215 VIHSP

-244 LRTSSGEHGVHCLLV
+244 LITQGEGRGVHCLLV
-259 PIRDEQGNDLPGVTT
+259 PIRDENGADLPGVTT
-274 SDCGRK
+274 FDDGLK

-296 RVPRENLLNRYADVA
+296 RIPRENLLNRYADVE
-311 PDGTYSS
+311 PDGTYTS

-347 GARVGLSIALRYSL
+347 GTRVALSIALRYAL
-361 KRRQFGDPDNGA
+361 KRRQFSDPDSGQ
-373 ETLLLDYR
+373 ETVLLDYR
-381 MHQRRLLP
+381 SHQRRLLP
-389 LLAHSFALSF
+389 LVAKTYALAF

-414 QDLAAGAQRALEK
+414 QDLNPSSQRALEK

-483 QLVAKEILTSYAD
+483 QLVAKELLTAYSD

-507 RFAATMA
+507 KFAATMA
-514 GDVVRKRSGVRQLIQ
+514 GDEVRKVTGVRQLIQ
-529 TLRDR
+529 RLRDG
-534 SGESVDEGDLGR
+534 SNDSVDEGDLAR
-546 RDTQLALFADRE
+546 RAVQLQLFADRE
-558 DYLTRTAAHR
+558 EYLVRTAGHR

-573 EETEPF
+573 KDTTPF

-593 AAHIDRLILE
+593 TAHIDRLVLE
-603 AFIEGIADIED
+603 AFIEGIEGIQDQ
-614 EEARRLAET
+614 EARDLAET
-623 VCDLYVYSI
+623 VCDLYVYAT
-632 LEENS
+632 LEENRD
-637 AWYIMHRFIS
+637 WYIMHRFMS
-647 VERAKAIRRGVNEL
+647 VERAKAVRRGVNEL
-661 VDRLRPDALTLIEA
+661 VDRLRPEALTLVEGM
-675 LGVPESMLDAAM
+675 GVPESMLRAAM
-687 LDDASVYERQ
+687 LDDASVYERG

>member
-1 MPIGENVP
+1 MSS
-9 IAPLTW
+9 
-15 AVSEGAIPGSGS
+15 VSPAE
-27 VTHRVFCVTPPR
+27 H
-39 VHRPLLSRTPVMVG
+39 
-53 SMSTGSTSTA
+53 
-63 QRLRQALDGPWG
+63 LRAALDGPWN
-75 EVREKAR
+75 EVREQAR
-82 TQLAGKEYTADPD
+82 VELADQRFADDPS
-95 LDLPGARARV
+95 LDSRGARARV
-105 LEQMRSLAELGYA
+105 LDQMRAVAELGYA
-118 ERGFRRENGG
+118 QYGFSMGHGG
-128 TGEPGAAVV
+128 KGEPGAGVV
-137 GLEMLAYAD
+137 ALEMLAYTD
-146 LSLWVKSGVQ
+146 LSLWVKAGVQ

-166 LGSERHREHIRRLIS
+166 LGTERHRHHIERLQT
-181 LDLLGCFA
+181 LELLGCFA

-215 VIHTP
+215 VVHTP

-226 DYIGGAAEHAR
+226 DYIGGAAEHAT

-244 LRTSSGEHGVHCLLV
+244 LSTPNDQHGVHCLLV
-259 PIRDEQGNDLPGVTT
+259 PIRDESGNDLPGVTT
-274 SDCGRK
+274 SDCGLK

-296 RVPRENLLNRYADVA
+296 RVPREYLLDRYADVA

-318 EIENPSRR
+318 DIDNPSRR

-338 VSVGGAAAA
+338 ISVGGAAAA
-347 GARVGLSIALRYSL
+347 GARVALSIALRYAL
-361 KRRQFGDPDNGA
+361 KRRQFGDPDSGG

-381 MHQRRLLP
+381 KHQRRLLP
-389 LLAHSFALSF
+389 LVAHSYALAF

-404 VRRMHLVQTG
+404 VHRMHLVQTG
-414 QDLAAGAQRALEK
+414 QDLAPGAQRALEK

-438 HATRAIQECREAC
+438 FATRAIQECREAC

-483 QLVAKEILTSYAD
+483 QLVAKELLTAYSD

-529 TLRDR
+529 TLRD
-534 SGESVDEGDLGR
+534 SSQETVDEADLSR
-546 RDTQLALFADRE
+546 RSVQLQLFADRE
-558 DYLTRTAAHR
+558 DYLVRTAADR
-568 LRARA
+568 MRVRAQ
-573 EETEPF
+573 ETSPF
-579 EAFNNAQDHILAAG
+579 EAFNNAQDHILTAG
-593 AAHIDRLILE
+593 SAHMDRLVLE
-603 AFIEGIADIED
+603 AFIEGIDNITD
-614 EEARRLAET
+614 PGAREIAER
-623 VCDLYVYSI
+623 VCDLYVYSV

-637 AWYIMHRFIS
+637 AWYIMHRFMS
-647 VERAKAIRRGVNEL
+647 VERAKAVRRGVNEL
-661 VDRLRPDALTLIEA
+661 VDRLRVDAPTLVDA
-675 LGVPESMLDAAM
+675 LGVPESMLRAAM
-687 LDDASVYERQ
+687 LHDPSVYERQ

>member
-1 MPIGENVP
+1 MTTGT
-9 IAPLTW
+9 ATTADHL
-15 AVSEGAIPGSGS
+15 
-27 VTHRVFCVTPPR
+27 
-39 VHRPLLSRTPVMVG
+39 RT
-53 SMSTGSTSTA
+53 
-63 QRLRQALDGPWG
+63 ALDGPWG
-75 EVREKAR
+75 AVREETR
-82 TQLAGKEYTADPD
+82 NLLAGEEFAADPT
-95 LDLPGARARV
+95 LDYKAARARV
-105 LEQMRSLAELGYA
+105 LEQMRAIATMGIA

-128 TGEPGAAVV
+128 TSEPGAAVV
-137 GLEMLAYAD
+137 GLETLAYAD
-146 LSLWVKSGVQ
+146 ISLWVKAGVQ

-166 LGSERHREHIRRLIS
+166 LGTERHQEYVKQLIS

-198 VANLETT
+198 VAHLETT
-205 ATYDPATEEF
+205 ATYDPRTQEF
-215 VIHTP
+215 IVHSP

-244 LRTSSGEHGVHCLLV
+244 LITNGENKGVHCLLV
-259 PIRDEQGNDLPGVTT
+259 PIRDESGADLPGVTT
-274 SDCGRK
+274 LDDGLK
-280 GGLPGVDNG
+280 GGLLGVDNG
-289 RIVFDQV
+289 RIIFDHV

-318 EIENPSRR
+318 DIDNPSRR

-347 GARVGLSIALRYSL
+347 GARVALSIAIRYGL
-361 KRRQFGDPDNGA
+361 KRRQFTDPDTGV
-373 ETLLLDYR
+373 ETVLLDYR
-381 MHQRRLLP
+381 NHQRRLLP
-389 LLAHSFALSF
+389 LVAKSYALAF

-404 VRRMHLVQTG
+404 VRRMHLVQTD
-414 QDLAAGAQRALEK
+414 QDLEPGAQRALEK
-427 RAAGLKVAQTR
+427 RAAGLKVAQTE

-483 QLVAKEILTSYAD
+483 QLVAKELLTSYSD

-534 SGESVDEGDLGR
+534 GDESVDEGDLAR
-546 RDTQLALFADRE
+546 RDVQLQLFADRE
-558 DYLTRTAAHR
+558 DYLVRTAAHR

-573 EETEPF
+573 QDTSPF

-593 AAHIDRLILE
+593 SAHIDRLVLE

-614 EEARRLAET
+614 PDARELADA
-623 VCDLYVYSI
+623 VCDLFVYST
-632 LEENS
+632 LEENQ
-637 AWYIMHRFIS
+637 AWFIMHRFMS
-647 VERAKAIRRGVNEL
+647 VERAKAVRRGVNEL
-661 VDRLRPDALTLIEA
+661 VDRLRPHALTLVEGM
-675 LGVPESMLDAAM
+675 GVPESMLRAAM
-687 LDDASVYERQ
+687 LHDASVFDRT

>member
-1 MPIGENVP
+1 MD
-9 IAPLTW
+9 
-15 AVSEGAIPGSGS
+15 
-27 VTHRVFCVTPPR
+27 
-39 VHRPLLSRTPVMVG
+39 
-53 SMSTGSTSTA
+53 TGSSSTA
-63 QRLRQALDGPWG
+63 DHLRAALDGPWG
-75 EVREKAR
+75 DVREEAR
-82 TQLAGKEYTADPD
+82 KQLAGDEFAGDPH
-95 LDLPGARARV
+95 LDYKAARARV
-105 LEQMRSLAELGYA
+105 LEQMRTISTMGIA

-128 TGEPGAAVV
+128 TGEPGAAVT

-166 LGSERHREHIRRLIS
+166 LGTERHREYIERLIS

-198 VANLETT
+198 VANIETT
-205 ATYDPATEEF
+205 ATYDPATEQF
-215 VIHTP
+215 VIHSP

-244 LRTSSGEHGVHCLLV
+244 LVTDGENRGVHCLLV
-259 PIRDEQGNDLPGVTT
+259 PIRDEQGADLPGVTT
-274 SDCGRK
+274 YDDGLK

-311 PDGTYSS
+311 PDGSYTSD
-318 EIENPSRR
+318 IENPSRR

-347 GARVGLSIALRYSL
+347 GARVALSIAVRYAL
-361 KRRQFGDPDNGA
+361 ERRQFSDPDTGE
-373 ETLLLDYR
+373 ETLLMDYR
-381 MHQRRLLP
+381 SHQRRLFP
-389 LLAHSFALSF
+389 LIARSFALAF

-414 QDLAAGAQRALEK
+414 QNLDPEAQRSLEK

-483 QLVAKEILTSYAD
+483 QLVAKELLTSYAD

-514 GDVVRKRSGVRQLIQ
+514 GDVVRKRSGVRQMIQ
-529 TLRDR
+529 TMRDR
-534 SGESVDEGDLGR
+534 NDESVDEGDLSR
-546 RDTQLALFADRE
+546 RSVQLQLFADRE
-558 DYLTRTAAHR
+558 DYLVRTAAHR

-573 EETEPF
+573 KETGPF

-593 AAHIDRLILE
+593 AAHIDRLVLE
-603 AFIEGIADIED
+603 AFIDGLADIED
-614 EEARRLAET
+614 DEARHLAEA
-623 VCDLYVYSI
+623 VCDLFVYS
-632 LEENS
+632 LVEENS
-637 AWYIMHRFIS
+637 AWFIMHRFMS
-647 VERAKAIRRGVNEL
+647 VERAKAVRRGVNEL
-661 VDRLRPDALTLIEA
+661 VDRLRPDALTLVEA
-675 LGVPESMLDAAM
+675 MGVPEPMLRAAM
-687 LDDASVYERQ
+687 LDDASVYDRR

>member
-1 MPIGENVP
+1 MAN
-9 IAPLTW
+9 
-15 AVSEGAIPGSGS
+15 
-27 VTHRVFCVTPPR
+27 
-39 VHRPLLSRTPVMVG
+39 PVNQ
-53 SMSTGSTSTA
+53 TA
-63 QRLRQALDGPWG
+63 EILRAALDGPWR
-75 EVREKAR
+75 EVREQVR
-82 TQLAGKEYTADPD
+82 PRLDDERLFADPN
-95 LDLPGARARV
+95 LDCHEARARV
-105 LEQMRSLAELGYA
+105 LEQMHLVSKFGMAEL
-118 ERGFRRENGG
+118 GFRREHGG
-128 TGEPGAAVV
+128 TADPGGAVT
-137 GLEMLAYAD
+137 GLEMLAYTD

-166 LGSERHREHIRRLIS
+166 LGTERHRDVVTRLMS

-198 VANLETT
+198 VAKLETT

-215 VIHTP
+215 VVHSP
-220 TPSARK
+220 TESSRK

-244 LRTSSGEHGVHCLLV
+244 LITGGEGRGVHCFLV
-259 PIRDEQGNDLPGVTT
+259 PLRDADGNDLPGVTT
-274 SDCGRK
+274 SDCGLK

-289 RIVFDQV
+289 RIRFDHV
-296 RVPRENLLNRYADVA
+296 RIPRENLLNRYADVA

-318 EIENPSRR
+318 DIENPSRR

-338 VSVGGAAAA
+338 ISVGGAAAA
-347 GARVGLSIALRYSL
+347 AARVALSIAIRYAER
-361 KRRQFGDPDNGA
+361 RRQFEDPDTG
-373 ETLLLDYR
+373 EEVVLLDYR
-381 MHQRRLLP
+381 SHQRRLLP
-389 LLAHSFALSF
+389 HVARAFALSF

-414 QDLAAGAQRALEK
+414 QDLDPGAQRALEK
-427 RAAGLKVAQTR
+427 RAAGFKVAQTR

-483 QLVAKEILTSYAD
+483 QLVAKELLTAYAD

-514 GDVVRKRSGVRQLIQ
+514 LDVARESSGVRQLIQ
-529 TLRDR
+529 RLRDR
-534 SGESVDEGDLGR
+534 GGDSLEDGDLSR
-546 RDTQLALFADRE
+546 REVQLALFADRE
-558 DYLTRTAAHR
+558 DYLVRTAAYR

-573 EETEPF
+573 QETGPF
-579 EAFNNAQDHILAAG
+579 EAFNNAQDHILMAG
-593 AAHIDRLILE
+593 EAHIERLILE
-603 AFIEGIADIED
+603 TFIEGIADIED
-614 EEARRLAET
+614 EQARALAET
-623 VCDLYVYSI
+623 VCDLYVYST
-632 LEENS
+632 LEQNQ
-637 AWYIMHRFIS
+637 AWYIMHRFMS
-647 VERAKAIRRGVNEL
+647 VERAKLVRRGVNEL
-661 VDRLRPDALTLIEA
+661 VDRLRPHALTLVEA
-675 LGVPESMLDAAM
+675 LGVPESTLRAAL
-687 LDDASVYERQ
+687 LDDASSHQGE

>member
-1 MPIGENVP
+1 M
-9 IAPLTW
+9 A
-15 AVSEGAIPGSGS
+15 SPGNQ
-27 VTHRVFCVTPPR
+27 
-39 VHRPLLSRTPVMVG
+39 
-53 SMSTGSTSTA
+53 TA
-63 QRLRQALDGPWG
+63 DILRAALDGPWR
-75 EVREKAR
+75 EVREQAR
-82 TQLAGKEYTADPD
+82 PRLDDERLCGDPA
-95 LDLPGARARV
+95 LDLSAARARV
-105 LEQMRSLAELGYA
+105 LEQMHLVSKFGLA
-118 ERGFRRENGG
+118 ERGFRREHGG
-128 TGEPGAAVV
+128 TADPGGAVT
-137 GLEMLAYAD
+137 GLEMLAYTD

-166 LGSERHREHIRRLIS
+166 LGTERHRDVVTRLIS

-198 VANLETT
+198 VAHLETT
-205 ATYDPATEEF
+205 ATYDPATREF
-215 VIHTP
+215 VVHSP
-220 TPSARK
+220 TESARK

-244 LRTSSGEHGVHCLLV
+244 LITGGEGRGVHCFLV
-259 PIRDEQGNDLPGVTT
+259 PLRDAEGNDLPGVTT
-274 SDCGRK
+274 SDCGLK

-289 RIVFDQV
+289 RIRFDNV
-296 RVPRENLLNRYADVA
+296 RIPRENLLNRYGDVV

-338 VSVGGAAAA
+338 ISVGGAAAA
-347 GARVGLSIALRYSL
+347 AARVALSIAVRYAEQ
-361 KRRQFGDPDNGA
+361 RRQFDDPDTG
-373 ETLLLDYR
+373 EEVVLLDYR
-381 MHQRRLLP
+381 SHQRRLLP
-389 LLAHSFALSF
+389 HVARAFALSF

-414 QDLAAGAQRALEK
+414 QDLDPGAQRALEK
-427 RAAGLKVAQTR
+427 RAAGFKVAQTR

-483 QLVAKEILTSYAD
+483 QLVAKELLTAYAD

-514 GDVVRKRSGVRQLIQ
+514 LDVARESSGVRQLIQ
-529 TLRDR
+529 RLRDR
-534 SGESVDEGDLGR
+534 GGDSVEDGDLSR
-546 RDTQLALFADRE
+546 REVQLQLFADRE
-558 DYLTRTAAHR
+558 EYLVRTAAHR
-568 LRARA
+568 LQARA
-573 EETEPF
+573 KETGPF
-579 EAFNNAQDHILAAG
+579 EAFNNAQDHILLAG
-593 AAHIDRLILE
+593 EAHIERLVLE

-614 EEARRLAET
+614 EQARALAES
-623 VCDLYVYSI
+623 VCDLYVYTS
-632 LEENS
+632 LEQNQ
-637 AWYIMHRFIS
+637 AWYIMHRFMS
-647 VERAKAIRRGVNEL
+647 VERAKLVRRGVNEL
-661 VDRLRPDALTLIEA
+661 VDRLRPHALTLVEA
-675 LGVPESMLDAAM
+675 LGVPASTLRAAM
-687 LDDASVYERQ
+687 LDDVSVHQGR

>member
-1 MPIGENVP
+1 M
-9 IAPLTW
+9 T
-15 AVSEGAIPGSGS
+15 
-27 VTHRVFCVTPPR
+27 
-39 VHRPLLSRTPVMVG
+39 
-53 SMSTGSTSTA
+53 TGTESTA
-63 QRLRQALDGPWG
+63 DHLRAALDGPWG
-75 EVREKAR
+75 AVREQAR
-82 TQLAGKEYTADPD
+82 VQLAGDEFSGDPA
-95 LDLPGARARV
+95 LDLGAARARV
-105 LEQMRSLAELGYA
+105 LDQMRAITSLGLPEM
-118 ERGFRRENGG
+118 GFRREHGG

-146 LSLWVKSGVQ
+146 LSLWVKAGVQ

-166 LGSERHREHIRRLIS
+166 LGTERHREFIKQLIS
-181 LDLLGCFA
+181 LELLGCFA

-198 VANLETT
+198 VAHLETT
-205 ATYDPATEEF
+205 ATYDASTQEF
-215 VIHTP
+215 VIHSP

-244 LRTSSGEHGVHCLLV
+244 LITGDGAGHGVHCLLV
-259 PIRDEQGNDLPGVTT
+259 PIRDENGADLPGVTT
-274 SDCGRK
+274 SDDGRK

-289 RIVFDQV
+289 RIVFDHV
-296 RVPRENLLNRYADVA
+296 RIPRENLLNRYADVD
-311 PDGTYSS
+311 PDGTYTS

-347 GARVGLSIALRYSL
+347 GARVALSIAVRYAL
-361 KRRQFGDPDNGA
+361 KRRQFDDPDTGR
-373 ETLLLDYR
+373 ETVLLDYR
-381 MHQRRLLP
+381 SHQRRLLP
-389 LLAHSFALSF
+389 LVAKSYALAF

-414 QDLAAGAQRALEK
+414 QDLDPGAQRALEK
-427 RAAGLKVAQTR
+427 RAAGLKVAQTK

-483 QLVAKEILTSYAD
+483 QLVAKELLTSYSD

-529 TLRDR
+529 TLKDR
-534 SGESVDEGDLGR
+534 SDDTVDDGDLAR
-546 RDTQLALFADRE
+546 RSTQLGLFADRE
-558 DYLTRTAAHR
+558 DYLVRTAGHR

-573 EETEPF
+573 SDTSPF
-579 EAFNNAQDHILAAG
+579 EAFNNAQDHILTAG
-593 AAHIDRLILE
+593 SAHIDRLVLE
-603 AFIEGIADIED
+603 AFIEDIALIQDP
-614 EEARRLAET
+614 EARDLAET
-623 VCDLYVYSI
+623 VCDLFVYST
-632 LEENS
+632 LEENLD
-637 AWYIMHRFIS
+637 WYIMHRFMS
-647 VERAKAIRRGVNEL
+647 VERAKAVRRGVNEL
-661 VDRLRPDALTLIEA
+661 VDRLRPDALTLVEG
-675 LGVPESMLDAAM
+675 LGVPESMLRAAL
-687 LDDASVYERQ
+687 LDDASVFDREAGVAQAEPEKASVD

>member
-1 MPIGENVP
+1 
-9 IAPLTW
+9 
-15 AVSEGAIPGSGS
+15 
-27 VTHRVFCVTPPR
+27 
-39 VHRPLLSRTPVMVG
+39 MVG

-75 EVREKAR
+75 EVREQAR
-82 TQLAGKEYTADPD
+82 TQLAGQEYTGDPD
-95 LDLPGARARV
+95 LDLPEARARV
-105 LEQMRSLAELGYA
+105 LEQMRSLAKLGYA

-166 LGSERHREHIRRLIS
+166 LGSERHSEYIRRLIS

-205 ATYDPATEEF
+205 ATYDPVTEEF

-244 LRTSSGEHGVHCLLV
+244 LRTPSGEHGVHCLLV
-259 PIRDEQGNDLPGVTT
+259 PIRDEEGNDLPGVTT

-389 LLAHSFALSF
+389 LLAHSYALSF

-534 SGESVDEGDLGR
+534 GGETVDEGDLGR

-558 DYLTRTAAHR
+558 DYLIRTAAHR

-603 AFIEGIADIED
+603 TFIEGIADIED
-614 EEARRLAET
+614 AEARRLAET

-661 VDRLRPDALTLIEA
+661 VDRLRPDALTLVEG
-675 LGVPESMLDAAM
+675 LGVPESMLGATM
-687 LDDASVYERQ
+687 LDDASVYERHQAVPEARA

>member
-1 MPIGENVP
+1 M
-9 IAPLTW
+9 T
-15 AVSEGAIPGSGS
+15 
-27 VTHRVFCVTPPR
+27 
-39 VHRPLLSRTPVMVG
+39 
-53 SMSTGSTSTA
+53 TGTA
-63 QRLRQALDGPWG
+63 TTADHLRAALDGPWG
-75 EVREKAR
+75 AVREEAR
-82 TQLAGKEYTADPD
+82 VQLADDKFAGDPY
-95 LDLPGARARV
+95 LDYKAARARV
-105 LEQMRSLAELGYA
+105 LDQMRVIATMGYA

-128 TGEPGAAVV
+128 TSEPGAAVT

-146 LSLWVKSGVQ
+146 LSLWVKAGVQ

-166 LGSERHREHIRRLIS
+166 LGTERHREYIKQLIS

-198 VANLETT
+198 VAHLETT
-205 ATYDPATEEF
+205 ATYDPDTQEF
-215 VIHTP
+215 VIHSP

-244 LRTSSGEHGVHCLLV
+244 LITQGAGRGVHCLLV
-259 PIRDEQGNDLPGVTT
+259 PIRDENGADLPGVTT
-274 SDCGRK
+274 FDDGLK

-289 RIVFDQV
+289 RIVFDHV

-347 GARVGLSIALRYSL
+347 GTRVALSIAIRYAE
-361 KRRQFGDPDNGA
+361 KRRQFADPDSGQ
-373 ETLLLDYR
+373 ETVLLDYR
-381 MHQRRLLP
+381 SHQRRLLP
-389 LLAHSFALSF
+389 LVAKTYALAF

-414 QDLAAGAQRALEK
+414 QDLNPSSQRALEK

-483 QLVAKEILTSYAD
+483 QLVAKELLTAYSD

-507 RFAATMA
+507 KFAATMA
-514 GDVVRKRSGVRQLIQ
+514 GDEVRKVTGVRQLIQ
-529 TLRDR
+529 RLRDG
-534 SGESVDEGDLGR
+534 SNDSVDDGDLAR
-546 RDTQLALFADRE
+546 RSVQLQLFADRE
-558 DYLTRTAAHR
+558 EYLVRTAGHR

-573 EETEPF
+573 KDTSPF

-593 AAHIDRLILE
+593 TAHIDRLTLE
-603 AFIEGIADIED
+603 AFIEGIEGIQDPD
-614 EEARRLAET
+614 ARTLAES
-623 VCDLYVYSI
+623 VCDLYVYST
-632 LEENS
+632 LEENQ
-637 AWYIMHRFIS
+637 AWYIMHRFMS
-647 VERAKAIRRGVNEL
+647 VERAKAVRRGVNEL
-661 VDRLRPDALTLIEA
+661 VDRLRPQALTLVEGM
-675 LGVPESMLDAAM
+675 GVPESMLRAAM
-687 LDDASVYERQ
+687 LDDASVFERG

>member
-1 MPIGENVP
+1 M
-9 IAPLTW
+9 T
-15 AVSEGAIPGSGS
+15 SG
-27 VTHRVFCVTPPR
+27 
-39 VHRPLLSRTPVMVG
+39 
-53 SMSTGSTSTA
+53 TA
-63 QRLRQALDGPWG
+63 TTADHLRAALDGPWAA
-75 EVREKAR
+75 VREEAR
-82 TQLAGKEYTADPD
+82 TLLAGAEFTADPH
-95 LDLPGARARV
+95 LDYKAARARV
-105 LEQMRSLAELGYA
+105 LEQMKAIATMGFA

-128 TGEPGAAVV
+128 TSEPGAAVV
-137 GLEMLAYAD
+137 SLEMLAYAD

-166 LGSERHREHIRRLIS
+166 LGTERHREYIERLIS

-205 ATYDPATEEF
+205 ATYDPRTREF
-215 VIHTP
+215 VVHSP

-244 LRTSSGEHGVHCLLV
+244 LITGGENRGVHCLLV
-259 PIRDEQGNDLPGVTT
+259 PIRDENGADLPGVTT
-274 SDCGRK
+274 YDDGLK

-289 RIVFDQV
+289 RIVFDHV

-347 GARVGLSIALRYSL
+347 GARVALSIAVRYAL
-361 KRRQFGDPDNGA
+361 KRRQFSDPDTGV
-373 ETLLLDYR
+373 ETVLLDYR
-381 MHQRRLLP
+381 SHQRRLLP
-389 LLAHSFALSF
+389 LVAKSYALAF

-414 QDLAAGAQRALEK
+414 QNLEAGAQRALEK

-483 QLVAKEILTSYAD
+483 QLVAKELLTAYAD

-529 TLRDR
+529 NLKDR
-534 SGESVDEGDLGR
+534 GDDPIEEGDLSR
-546 RDTQLALFADRE
+546 RAVQLQLFADRE
-558 DYLTRTAAHR
+558 DYLVRTAAHR

-573 EETEPF
+573 EDTGPF

-593 AAHIDRLILE
+593 SAHIDRLVLE

-614 EEARRLAET
+614 PEARELADWM
-623 VCDLYVYSI
+623 CDLFVYTTI
-632 LEENS
+632 EENQ
-637 AWYIMHRFIS
+637 AWYIMHRFMS

-661 VDRLRPDALTLIEA
+661 VDRLRPHALTLVEA
-675 LGVPESMLDAAM
+675 MGVPESMLRAAM
-687 LDDASVYERQ
+687 LDDASVFDRAQPISVPS

>member
-1 MPIGENVP
+1 
-9 IAPLTW
+9 
-15 AVSEGAIPGSGS
+15 
-27 VTHRVFCVTPPR
+27 
-39 VHRPLLSRTPVMVG
+39 MVG
-53 SMSTGSTSTA
+53 YMATGSSTTA
-63 QRLRQALDGPWG
+63 DHLRAALDGPWG
-75 EVREKAR
+75 AVREEAR
-82 TQLAGKEYTADPD
+82 IQLAGEEFTGDPY
-95 LDLPGARARV
+95 LDYHAARARV
-105 LEQMRSLAELGYA
+105 LDQMRAITKLGLA

-128 TGEPGAAVV
+128 TGEPGAAVT

-166 LGSERHREHIRRLIS
+166 LGTERHRPYIERLIT

-198 VANLETT
+198 VASLETT
-205 ATYDPATEEF
+205 ATYDPDTREF
-215 VIHTP
+215 VIHSP

-226 DYIGGAAEHAR
+226 DYIGGAAEHAT

-244 LRTSSGEHGVHCLLV
+244 LITGGENRGVHCLLV
-259 PIRDEQGNDLPGVTT
+259 PIRDEHGADLPGVTT
-274 SDCGRK
+274 SDDGLK
-280 GGLPGVDNG
+280 GGLLGVDNG
-289 RIVFDQV
+289 RIVFDNV

-311 PDGTYSS
+311 EDGTYSS
-318 EIENPSRR
+318 EIDNPSRR

-347 GARVGLSIALRYSL
+347 GARVALSIAVRYAL
-361 KRRQFGDPDNGA
+361 KRRQFSDPDTGA
-373 ETLLLDYR
+373 ETVLLDYR
-381 MHQRRLLP
+381 SHQRRLLP
-389 LLAHSFALSF
+389 LVAKSYAYAF

-414 QDLAAGAQRALEK
+414 QDLAPGAQRALEK

-459 NRLVTLKADTD
+459 NRLVTLKGDTD

-483 QLVAKEILTSYAD
+483 QLVAKELLTAYSD

-514 GDVVRKRSGVRQLIQ
+514 GDVVRKQTGVRQLIQ

-534 SGESVDEGDLGR
+534 SDENVDEGDLSR
-546 RDTQLALFADRE
+546 RAVQLQLLADRE
-558 DYLTRTAAHR
+558 DYLVRTAAHR

-573 EETEPF
+573 KDTGPF

-593 AAHIDRLILE
+593 TAHIDRLVLE
-603 AFIEGIADIED
+603 AFIEGIADIQD
-614 EEARRLAET
+614 PEAKALADD
-623 VCDLYVYSI
+623 VCDLFVYSL

-637 AWYIMHRFIS
+637 AWFIMHRFMS
-647 VERAKAIRRGVNEL
+647 VERAKAVRRGVNQL
-661 VDRLRPDALTLIEA
+661 VDRLRPQALTLVEG
-675 LGVPESMLDAAM
+675 LGVPESMLRASM
-687 LDDASVYERQ
+687 LEDASVYDRT

>member
-1 MPIGENVP
+1 M
-9 IAPLTW
+9 A
-15 AVSEGAIPGSGS
+15 
-27 VTHRVFCVTPPR
+27 
-39 VHRPLLSRTPVMVG
+39 
-53 SMSTGSTSTA
+53 TGSSSTTA
-63 QRLRQALDGPWG
+63 EHLRAALDGPWG
-75 EVREKAR
+75 SVREEAR
-82 TQLAGKEYTADPD
+82 TQLTGQEFTGDPY
-95 LDLPGARARV
+95 LDYKAARARV
-105 LEQMRSLAELGYA
+105 LDQMRVIATLGYA

-128 TGEPGAAVV
+128 TGEPGAAVT

-146 LSLWVKSGVQ
+146 LSLWVKAGVQ

-166 LGSERHREHIRRLIS
+166 LGTERHREYIRRLIS

-205 ATYDPATEEF
+205 ATYDPGTQEF
-215 VIHTP
+215 VVHSP

-244 LRTSSGEHGVHCLLV
+244 LITNGENQGVHCLLV
-259 PIRDEQGNDLPGVTT
+259 PIRDDQGADLPGVTT
-274 SDCGRK
+274 SDDGLK
-280 GGLPGVDNG
+280 GGLLGVDNG
-289 RIVFDQV
+289 RITFDHV

-318 EIENPSRR
+318 EIDNPSRR

-347 GARVGLSIALRYSL
+347 GARVALSIALRYAL
-361 KRRQFGDPDNGA
+361 KRRQFADPDSGE
-373 ETLLLDYR
+373 ETVLLDYR
-381 MHQRRLLP
+381 SHQRRLLP
-389 LLAHSFALSF
+389 LLAKSYAYAF

-414 QDLAAGAQRALEK
+414 QDLEPNAQRALEK

-459 NRLVTLKADTD
+459 NRLVTLKGDTD

-475 EGDNVVLT
+475 EGDNIVLT
-483 QLVAKEILTSYAD
+483 QLVAKELLTAYAD
-496 EVRDL
+496 EIRDL

-534 SGESVDEGDLGR
+534 GDDGVDEGDLSR
-546 RDTQLALFADRE
+546 RSVQLQLFADRE
-558 DYLTRTAAHR
+558 DYLVRTAAHR

-573 EETEPF
+573 EETGPF

-593 AAHIDRLILE
+593 AAHIDRLVLE
-603 AFIEGIADIED
+603 AFIEGIGDIED
-614 EEARRLAET
+614 PDAKALADD
-623 VCDLYVYSI
+623 VCDLFVYTM

-637 AWYIMHRFIS
+637 AWFIMHRFMS
-647 VERAKAIRRGVNEL
+647 VERAKAVRRGVNEL
-661 VDRLRPDALTLIEA
+661 VDRLRPHALTLVEA
-675 LGVPESMLDAAM
+675 MGVPETMLRAAM
-687 LDDASVYERQ
+687 LDDASVYERS